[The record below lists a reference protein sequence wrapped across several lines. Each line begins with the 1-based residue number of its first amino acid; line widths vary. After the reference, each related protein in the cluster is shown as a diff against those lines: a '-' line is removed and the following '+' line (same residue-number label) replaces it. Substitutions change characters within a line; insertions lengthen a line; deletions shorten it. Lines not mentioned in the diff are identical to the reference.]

1 MIKDIQDMK
10 YMVRLCFMSSPDHEH
25 DSSVDMNDE
34 AEEYDEAQGYSW
46 GTCRSC
52 GEKGNC
58 SNDDGYCT
66 DCN

>member
-10 YMVRLCFMSSPDHEH
+10 NLARSCFMSSNPK
-25 DSSVDMNDE
+25 DE
-34 AEEYDEAQGYSW
+34 DYDEAYGFSW
-46 GTCRSC
+46 GTCRGC
-52 GEKGNC
+52 GQRGNC

>member
-1 MIKDIQDMK
+1 
-10 YMVRLCFMSSPDHEH
+10 MSSPDHEH
-25 DSSVDMNDE
+25 DPSVDMNDE